1 MKNVGIV
8 RSIDG
13 AGRVVLPIEIR
24 KLLDLTAEDSRVEI
38 LAEGNRIIMKKY
50 APSCIFCHSEE
61 KLVEFNGQKI
71 CRCCA
76 AEIGEL

>member
-8 RSIDG
+8 RSIDA

-24 KLLDLTAEDSRVEI
+24 KTLDLTEDESRVEI
-38 LAEGNRIIMKKY
+38 FAEGNRIIMKKY

-71 CRCCA
+71 CRRCA
-76 AEIGEL
+76 EKIGNL

>member
-71 CRCCA
+71 CRRCA